1 MRLTG
6 LVRVALSTSP
16 TNYERK
22 AAALKREI
30 RHFHV
35 AFVQLPNEFQAT
47 NGVTERFGGRLGLRR
62 VEQVYCSLSD
72 KNKLYN
78 IDFSL
83 LTGST
88 GLQWIS
94 SSS

>member
-35 AFVQLPNEFQAT
+35 AFVQRQQRNEQKA
-47 NGVTERFGGRLGLRR
+47 
-62 VEQVYCSLSD
+62 
-72 KNKLYN
+72 
-78 IDFSL
+78 
-83 LTGST
+83 
-88 GLQWIS
+88 
-94 SSS
+94 